1 MPAAA
6 LPCVV
11 VGAAALCEQVPNGR
25 SINYNC
31 TACQPTL
38 GKKPIKDWEKP
49 LTLWKKQSTWI
60 SCHADRWKEHR
71 AARWM
76 AKGQDALKEDS
87 LVNAGHFKADEQVCS
102 TILFY

>member
-1 MPAAA
+1 MPAVA

-38 GKKPIKDWEKP
+38 GKKFKLSEFEEKP
-49 LTLWKKQSTWI
+49 LTLWKKLSTWI
-60 SCHADRWKEHR
+60 SCHSDEGLKNI
-71 AARWM
+71 
-76 AKGQDALKEDS
+76 ALRD
-87 LVNAGHFKADEQVCS
+87 G
-102 TILFY
+102 

>member
-49 LTLWKKQSTWI
+49 LTLWKNKAHGF
-60 SCHADRWKEHR
+60 HAMRTGGKNIALLAGWKGL
-71 AARWM
+71 
-76 AKGQDALKEDS
+76 KG
-87 LVNAGHFKADEQVCS
+87 
-102 TILFY
+102 LFLQLGWWSSGWGLDV

>member
-1 MPAAA
+1 VPAAA

-38 GKKPIKDWEKP
+38 GKKPIKDWEKFSI
-49 LTLWKKQSTWI
+49 KSNEQ
-60 SCHADRWKEHR
+60 
-71 AARWM
+71 
-76 AKGQDALKEDS
+76 KGACS
-87 LVNAGHFKADEQVCS
+87 HFAMTERIHG
-102 TILFY
+102 T

>member
-49 LTLWKKQSTWI
+49 LTLWKKQGTWI
-60 SCHADRWKEHR
+60 FVMR
-71 AARWM
+71 AGG
-76 AKGQDALKEDS
+76 KNIALR
-87 LVNAGHFKADEQVCS
+87 AGLASPNQLRHGSA
-102 TILFY
+102 

>member
-25 SINYNC
+25 NTNFKC

-38 GKKPIKDWEKP
+38 GKKPDLLSGKNSRLSQMSKRE
-49 LTLWKKQSTWI
+49 LA
-60 SCHADRWKEHR
+60 H
-71 AARWM
+71 
-76 AKGQDALKEDS
+76 
-87 LVNAGHFKADEQVCS
+87 
-102 TILFY
+102 ILP

>member
-60 SCHADRWKEHR
+60 SCHADGWKEHR
-71 AARWM
+71 AARWIGF
-76 AKGQDALKEDS
+76 AEPATPWQCLSELRLLIWLKRWIKG
-87 LVNAGHFKADEQVCS
+87 
-102 TILFY
+102 